1 MLQLFVF
8 DWDKQ
13 IRDAQYSED
22 SLVEGPYGYLWQIL
36 QTLLASSQG

>member
-1 MLQLFVF
+1 MILPFVF

-13 IRDAQYSED
+13 IRDAKYSED
-22 SLVEGPYGYLWQIL
+22 SLAEGPYGHLWQIL